1 MKWEHE
7 MNNKKLIIQVNKLL
21 TERSE
26 KALKI
31 AKKEIVNEKR
41 ASKTINDAFNY
52 YTKTWNDVV
61 HPGLLSIAC
70 EASGGNAEDAIDL
83 QVATLLLTAGF
94 DVHDDIIDGS
104 MTKHGKP
111 TVFAKFG
118 KNIALLVGDAFLMKA
133 LVKLHKL
140 ENQHFSEKMDAI
152 WNIIDGLFFELGDA
166 EALEATLKNNIDVSA
181 KDCLRILEMKSS
193 TFEAH
198 MRIGA
203 IVGGGDPTTV
213 ELLGKIGR
221 TLGVLVNIREDFIDM
236 FEAEELQSRFENE
249 YLPLP
254 IVYAFKNK
262 HTKKTILDYFSKKI
276 TGADTEEIVE
286 IVYTDKNMVI
296 LKNEINKIVRTAL
309 DSTDKLPNIR
319 MVQVLNNLVKSSI
332 AGL

>member
-1 MKWEHE
+1 

-21 TERSE
+21 AERSE
-26 KALKI
+26 KALKN

-41 ASKTINDAFNY
+41 ASKTINDAFKY

-70 EASGGNAEDAIDL
+70 EAAGGNADDATDL

-94 DVHDDIIDGS
+94 DVHDDIIDES
-104 MTKHGKP
+104 MIKHGKP

-133 LVKLHKL
+133 LVNLHKL
-140 ENQHFSEKMDAI
+140 ESQHFSEKMDAI

-166 EALEATLKNNIDVSA
+166 EALEATLKNNIDVSV

-213 ELLGKIGR
+213 DLLGNIGR
-221 TLGVLVNIREDFIDM
+221 ILGVLVNIREDFIDM

-254 IVYAFKNK
+254 IVYVFKNK
-262 HTKKTILDYFSKKI
+262 QTKKTILNYFSKQKI
-276 TGADTEEIVE
+276 TDADTEEIVE
-286 IVYTDKNMVI
+286 IVYTDKNMTV
-296 LKNEINKIVRTAL
+296 LKNDINQMVRTAL
-309 DSTDKLPNIR
+309 DSTDQLTNIR
-319 MVQVLNNLVKSSI
+319 MVHILKTLTRSSVE
-332 AGL
+332 GL

>member
-1 MKWEHE
+1 MILQ

-21 TERSE
+21 AKRSE
-26 KALKI
+26 KALKN

-41 ASKTINDAFNY
+41 ASKIINDAFKY
-52 YTKTWNDVV
+52 YTKSWNDIV

-70 EASGGNAEDAIDL
+70 EAAGGNADDATDL

-94 DVHDDIIDGS
+94 DVHDDIIDES
-104 MTKHGKP
+104 IIKHGKP

-118 KNIALLVGDAFLMKA
+118 KNIALLIGDAFLIKA
-133 LVKLHKL
+133 LVILHKL
-140 ENQHFSEKMDAI
+140 ESQKFSEKMNSI
-152 WNIIDGLFFELGDA
+152 WNIIDDLFFELGDA
-166 EALEATLKNNIDVSA
+166 EALEATLKNNTDITA

-203 IVGGGDPTTV
+203 IVGGGDPTMV
-213 ELLGKIGR
+213 DLLGKIGR

-236 FEAEELQSRFENE
+236 YEAEELHCRFENE

-262 HTKKTILDYFSKKI
+262 QTKKTILNYFSKQKI
-276 TGADTEEIVE
+276 TDTDTEEIVE
-286 IVYTDKNMVI
+286 IVYTDKNMEI
-296 LKNEINKIVRTAL
+296 LKNDIKLMVRTAL
-309 DSTDKLPNIR
+309 DSIDQLTNKR
-319 MVQVLNNLVKSSI
+319 MIHVLQILTKSSI
-332 AGL
+332 EGL